1 MGKTNRHELTVS
13 PKQLVFLTM
22 IAVIGAV
29 VVFLCGVGVGRGL
42 KTAEAGST
50 RSIPA
55 VSAAGGASGAGGAAA
70 EAGPGGAS
78 GSPFQDMSYFDR
90 LRRGEPVA
98 ETLETP
104 APGPAPPR
112 AGFTAPGFF
121 AGAHGGA
128 FAVQVMSVR
137 GAAAAADVKA
147 DLEAKGYPVV
157 IEPMPRI
164 PGGLHRVSVGPY
176 ADRAEAELVSH
187 RLRTQERFASWVTQ
201 P

>member
-22 IAVIGAV
+22 IAVVGAV
-29 VVFLCGVGVGRGL
+29 AVFLCGVDVGRGL
-42 KTAEAGST
+42 KAADAGSAG
-50 RSIPA
+50 SIPM
-55 VSAAGGASGAGGAAA
+55 VPPAGGASGAGE

-78 GSPFQDMSYFDR
+78 ESPFLGLSYFDR
-90 LRRGEPVA
+90 LRGEGPVA
-98 ETLETP
+98 ETLEEPP
-104 APGPAPPR
+104 APGPPPA
-112 AGFTAPGFF
+112 AGFTGPDGSF

-157 IEPMPRI
+157 VEPMPES
-164 PGGLHRVSVGPY
+164 PGALHRVSVGPY

-187 RLRTQERFASWVTQ
+187 RLRTRERFAPWVTQ